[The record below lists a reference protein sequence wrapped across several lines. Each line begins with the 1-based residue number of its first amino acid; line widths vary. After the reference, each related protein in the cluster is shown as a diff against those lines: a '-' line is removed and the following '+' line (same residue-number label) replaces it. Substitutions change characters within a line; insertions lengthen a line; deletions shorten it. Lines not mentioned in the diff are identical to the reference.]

1 MIQEIYQLVISNN
14 PTSQPNVKYQVYQ
27 ASSRKP
33 ETYVCYGSSALAS
46 HVVEMRRQYSHL
58 LREM

>member
-1 MIQEIYQLVISNN
+1 MFQDIYQLLISNN

-46 HVVEMRRQYSHL
+46 HVVEMRRQYSH
-58 LREM
+58 